1 MIVNRKIIKFSI
13 FGELHKMSE
22 EILYNSA
29 NIADAIKIRAKERNV
44 QLKTMLAD
52 LDLGVN
58 TMSNLRHGRMIAT
71 DSLAR
76 IADYLDCSVDSL
88 LGREKFS
95 PPPWVGELNAKLARL
110 TPENAARLT
119 GYLDSLIDPPE
130 KP

>member
-1 MIVNRKIIKFSI
+1 
-13 FGELHKMSE
+13 MSE

-29 NIADAIKIRAKERNV
+29 NIADAIKIRAKERGIP
-44 QLKTMLAD
+44 LKQVLEACE
-52 LDLGVN
+52 LGDN
-58 TMSNLRHGRMIAT
+58 TISHMRHGRMIAT

-110 TPENAARLT
+110 TPENAARLE
-119 GYLDSLIDPPE
+119 GYLDSLIAPPE